1 MAGPIGGPEWSPPN
15 LRILDAVSQPEPPI
29 LDLHD
34 GQIRPERREPHGCRM
49 VVVLPGG
56 KP

>member
-1 MAGPIGGPEWSPPN
+1 MAGPIGGPEWSPLN